1 MVGWEAPDL
10 VLIDGMFPAALAEA
24 PHFACASAVVCHTF
38 CFRML
43 DRWRNTIATLDGM
56 RRQAG
61 FEGLP
66 GLDALWL
73 ARPRI
78 IVTTLAEF
86 DAAAIPGWEAVR
98 HVGPVL
104 EDEPCAVPAVLPWA
118 AADRTPIVLTSFS
131 TGFEQRSVEKLQRS
145 LDAMATLPVHVV
157 ATTGG
162 IVDPAELTAPSNAIV
177 LSYAA
182 HDPIMRASALVV
194 THGGHGTTMRA
205 LRHGVPIVVIPGLAT
220 FRRKIDESWCWGRIS
235 AFSKICKVGR
245 ISG

>member
-86 DAAAIPGWEAVR
+86 DAAASPGWEAVR
-98 HVGPVL
+98 HVAR
-104 EDEPCAVPAVLPWA
+104 CS
-118 AADRTPIVLTSFS
+118 RTSRVRCLRCCRGQQPI
-131 TGFEQRSVEKLQRS
+131 GR
-145 LDAMATLPVHVV
+145 
-157 ATTGG
+157 
-162 IVDPAELTAPSNAIV
+162 PS
-177 LSYAA
+177 
-182 HDPIMRASALVV
+182 
-194 THGGHGTTMRA
+194 
-205 LRHGVPIVVIPGLAT
+205 
-220 FRRKIDESWCWGRIS
+220 C
-235 AFSKICKVGR
+235 
-245 ISG
+245 